1 MMDDDARFKL
11 MRGKSSDMVFEIR
24 RAKRELLHDC
34 CRELLSLWGQKG
46 TQREHEEAIGWCVDL
61 LRKKYKRLDDLE
73 ARP

>member
-1 MMDDDARFKL
+1 MDDDARSKL
-11 MRGKSSDMVFEIR
+11 TYSKDQMALEIR

-46 TQREHEEAIGWCVDL
+46 TLNEHEEAIGWCVDL
-61 LRKKYKRLDDLE
+61 LREKYKRLDDLE